1 MQRADSVAPSPQAL
15 EESGFPTRKFK
26 VAAAIIVGTL
36 FGSTILPMMALSL
49 LLLPMTGEFGWS
61 RTGFS
66 LGMSAMMLGGAGMSP
81 RCSRWSA

>member
-15 EESGFPTRKFK
+15 EESDFPTRKFK

-36 FGSTILPMMALSL
+36 FRSTILPMMALCL

-66 LGMSAMMLGGAGMSP
+66 LGMSAMMLGGAP
-81 RCSRWSA
+81 V